1 MVKELGEGGFG
12 KVLLGVHRTTRE
24 KVAIKIVKTSLI
36 GEIIIIVVLIN
47 AKLFIVFVFVC
58 ELYSY

>member
-36 GEIIIIVVLIN
+36 GEREI
-47 AKLFIVFVFVC
+47 
-58 ELYSY
+58 